1 MKAQQQDQAAYL
13 VNRHPTS
20 SDSEDDIIRQALVI
34 LARRVSAFQTVFSDP
49 NAVRQY
55 LVMRNAAESDQFVE
69 RFTVL
74 FLDNQ
79 NRMVASETMF
89 TGTLN
94 QTSVY
99 PREVVRAA
107 LKHNA
112 SAVILSHNHPSASVQ
127 PSRADENLT
136 GTLKAALALV
146 DCRVLDHIITS
157 PDGQSLSLAE
167 KGMI

>member
-107 LKHNA
+107 LR
-112 SAVILSHNHPSASVQ
+112 P
-127 PSRADENLT
+127 P
-136 GTLKAALALV
+136 
-146 DCRVLDHIITS
+146 
-157 PDGQSLSLAE
+157 
-167 KGMI
+167 